1 MYGGMYNN
9 SASSDS
15 YADRQLRLMDAENY
29 ASAGIQLYRRVNEGI
44 ELLCPRERPWN
55 SFTQAYDPCAL
66 NVFGGKRVPR
76 QERMAETTGVRCLLE
91 CVGHVDGAP
100 DTESLYAILH
110 NSFVVWYAM
119 GKFALLVAEVPKDSL
134 VDLPE
139 QFSIT
144 KQQSGPQ
151 EEFKMLPSGVRK
163 YIKQIEELDWV
174 PAAELVPQSQVEV
187 TDLLGNLLQIP
198 AFRDFLEGTL
208 DPDRAFPEAENRP
221 MPAPPCGGKSKGK
234 GKKSGG
240 KGKDKGGGWKGG
252 GYGKGGAAFGMGGNM
267 GGVFS
272 CKGMAPM
279 GANKGM
285 GYCGKGMSMFP
296 GGDGMAAAAPMGYA
310 AYDQNSE
317 EKQRQ
322 MYGEQLYLLV
332 QPMAPS
338 PYLAQ
343 KITGMLLELPQ
354 NELLLNLTNQEEL
367 YRRVQEALEVLKE
380 DGDVN

>member
-1 MYGGMYNN
+1 MPGGL
-9 SASSDS
+9 SSDS
-15 YADRQLRLMDAENY
+15 YVDRQLRPMDAEHY
-29 ASAGIQLYRRVNEGI
+29 SAAGIQLYRRVNEGI

-76 QERMAETTGVRCLLE
+76 QERLAETTGVRCFLE
-91 CVGHVDGAP
+91 SVGQVDGAP
-100 DTESLYAILH
+100 DTEGLYGMLH

-119 GKFALLVAEVPKDSL
+119 GKFALLVVEVPKENL

-139 QFSIT
+139 KFSMT

-151 EEFKMLPSGVRK
+151 EEFKMLPTGVRK

-174 PAAELVPQSQVEV
+174 PAAELVPQPQVEV
-187 TDLLGNLLQIP
+187 TDLMGNLLQIP

-208 DPDRAFPEAENRP
+208 DPDRAWPEAENRP
-221 MPAPPCGGKSKGK
+221 MLAAEGGKSKG
-234 GKKSGG
+234 GKKKGG

-252 GYGKGGAAFGMGGNM
+252 GSYGKGGVFGMGGNM
-267 GGVFS
+267 GGVFA
-272 CKGMAPM
+272 CKGMGPM
-279 GANKGM
+279 DASKGM
-285 GYCGKGMSMFP
+285 GYGGKGVNMYT
-296 GGDGMAAAAPMGYA
+296 GGKGVAVAAPMGYS
-310 AYDQNSE
+310 AYDQNSAE
-317 EKQRQ
+317 MQRQ

-367 YRRVQEALEVLKE
+367 YRRVQEALDVLKE
-380 DGDVN
+380 DGVVT